1 MLGRTMNRKTIATGL
16 KTALAAGA
24 MLAAGALATPAAAQ
38 THVKIGLLTCATGPT
53 IGLIIASTEKARCTF
68 HPDVGDN
75 ENYSGHIR
83 KFGLEVGVEAGSVI
97 VWAVF
102 SPQQGYAPGSL
113 AGVYVGATAE
123 ASLVVGLGANVLIGG
138 SKKQFALQP
147 LSVQAQAG
155 VNIAVGVGELD
166 LTKR

>member
-68 HPDVGDN
+68 HPDVGEN

>member
-83 KFGLEVGVEAGSVI
+83 KFGLEVGIEAGSVI

>member
-1 MLGRTMNRKTIATGL
+1 MLGRTMNGKTIATGL
-16 KTALAAGA
+16 KTAIAAGA
-24 MLAAGALATPAAAQ
+24 MLAAGALATPATAQ

-68 HPDVGDN
+68 HPDVGEN

-113 AGVYVGATAE
+113 AGVYIGATAE

>member
-1 MLGRTMNRKTIATGL
+1 MNGKKIFAGL
-16 KTALAAGA
+16 KAAFAAGA
-24 MLAAGALATPAAAQ
+24 MLAAGAAATPAAAQ
-38 THVKIGLLTCATGPT
+38 SHVKIGLLTCATGPS
-53 IGLIIASTEKARCTF
+53 IGLIVASSEKARCTF
-68 HPDVGDN
+68 HPDVGQD

-83 KFGLEVGVEAGSVI
+83 RFGLDVGVTAGSVI

-102 SPQQGYAPGSL
+102 SPQSGYAPGSL

-123 ASLVVGLGANVLIGG
+123 ASIVVGLGANVLIGG
-138 SKKQFALQP
+138 SQKQFALQP

-155 VNIAVGVGELD
+155 FNLAVGVGELD

>member
-24 MLAAGALATPAAAQ
+24 MLA
-38 THVKIGLLTCATGPT
+38 
-53 IGLIIASTEKARCTF
+53 
-68 HPDVGDN
+68 
-75 ENYSGHIR
+75 
-83 KFGLEVGVEAGSVI
+83 
-97 VWAVF
+97 
-102 SPQQGYAPGSL
+102 
-113 AGVYVGATAE
+113 GVYVGATAE
-123 ASLVVGLGANVLIGG
+123 ASLVVGLGANVLVGG

>member
-1 MLGRTMNRKTIATGL
+1 MLGRNMNGTKI
-16 KTALAAGA
+16 AAGMKAAVAAAA
-24 MLAAGALATPAAAQ
+24 MLAAGAIAAPAAAQ
-38 THVKIGLLTCATGPT
+38 SHVKVGLLTCATGPT

-68 HPDVGDN
+68 HPDVGND

-83 KFGLEVGVEAGSVI
+83 KFGLEVGIEAGSLI

-123 ASLVVGLGANVLIGG
+123 ASLVVGLGANILIGG
-138 SKKQFALQP
+138 SQKQFALQP

>member
-1 MLGRTMNRKTIATGL
+1 MNGKKIATGL
-16 KTALAAGA
+16 KAAFAAGA
-24 MLAAGALATPAAAQ
+24 MLAAGAIATPAAAQ
-38 THVKIGLLTCATGPT
+38 THVKIGVLTCATGPT
-53 IGLIIASTEKARCTF
+53 IGLIIASTEKARCSF
-68 HPDVGDN
+68 HPDVGND

-97 VWAVF
+97 VWVVF

-113 AGVYVGATAE
+113 AGVYVGGTAE
-123 ASLVVGLGANVLIGG
+123 ASIVVGLGANVLVGG
-138 SKKQFALQP
+138 SQKQFALQP

-155 VNIAVGVGELD
+155 LNIAVGVGELD

>member
-113 AGVYVGATAE
+113 AGVYIGATAE

>member
-138 SKKQFALQP
+138 SQKQFALQP